1 MTKYICS
8 VCGYVYDSEKGAGF
22 TIPAGTEWDAV
33 PASWVCPTCGADK
46 GKFLKQA

>member
-8 VCGYVYDSEKGAGF
+8 ICGYVYDSEKGAGF
-22 TIPAGTEWDAV
+22 TVPAGTEFDAL

-46 GKFLKQA
+46 GRFLKQG